1 MKDRKFRPSSFPPN
15 CRGMVTFIFLR
26 SPTSWLW
33 LVFCVL
39 CCCCFFIER
48 DAIVMVDRLFCIL
61 ISQFCQ
67 RHVSRWTTLADKQVE
82 NPEFKLKGYQIA
94 LQFVPPRDLF
104 KRSHLLSK
112 MLLLCCESGSSFQT
126 MASLFMCAANEIEVC
141 EQEVGN
147 NNSITTLTNEAQH

>member
-1 MKDRKFRPSSFPPN
+1 MVGFLCFMLLLFFYRKRRDCYGRSF
-15 CRGMVTFIFLR
+15 I
-26 SPTSWLW
+26 
-33 LVFCVL
+33 
-39 CCCCFFIER
+39 
-48 DAIVMVDRLFCIL
+48 CIL

-112 MLLLCCESGSSFQT
+112 MLLLCCESGPSFQT

-141 EQEVGN
+141 EQEVRN
-147 NNSITTLTNEAQH
+147 NNSIITLTNEAQH